1 MYDIITFGS
10 ATWDNFLRLKRDNYK
25 ISQENI
31 FGEDRG
37 LCLPLG
43 AKVFL
48 EDKQSKSG
56 GGGTNSA
63 VTFARQGFKV
73 AYCGKIGDDI
83 AGENILRELKENKVD
98 QNLCLKDKEHA
109 TAYSAI
115 LSVPEEERTVL
126 IYRGACHFLTEQDLP
141 RGKLKRTKWFY
152 IAPLSGESALIFG
165 RILNLAR
172 DNSIKVAA
180 NLGDTQINLGKEKLK
195 PLLQL
200 VDVLILNAEEAASLS
215 GLPLGREKEIIQ
227 ELVSLTN
234 GLIVI
239 TKGGAGS
246 LVISDQNIY
255 EAGVIP
261 VSIVE
266 KTGAGDAYASGFLA
280 GLIRQNSIEY
290 AMQLATAN
298 AISCSQQIGAKN
310 GLLSKND
317 FGQWPKVV
325 VNKKLLK

>member
-10 ATWDNFLRLKRDNYK
+10 ATWDNFLQLKKDNYK

-31 FGEDRG
+31 FGGNRG

-63 VTFARQGFKV
+63 VTFARQGFRV

-98 QNLCLKDKEHA
+98 QNLCLKDKEHS

-141 RGKLKRTKWFY
+141 KEKLKRTKWFY
-152 IAPLSGESALIFG
+152 IAPLSGDSALVFAG
-165 RILNLAR
+165 ILDLAR
-172 DNSIKVAA
+172 DNKIKVAA
-180 NLGDTQINLGKEKLK
+180 NLGNTQINLGRERLK
-195 PLLQL
+195 SLLQL
-200 VDVLILNAEEAASLS
+200 VDVLILNQEEAASLS
-215 GLPLGREKEIIQ
+215 GLSIKQEREIIL
-227 ELVSLTN
+227 ELSNLTN

-239 TKGGAGS
+239 TKGAGGS
-246 LVISDQNIY
+246 LVVAGQDIY
-255 EAGVIP
+255 EAGIIST
-261 VSIVE
+261 SIIE

-280 GLIRQNSIEY
+280 GLIRKNNIEY

-298 AISCSQQIGAKN
+298 ATGCSQQIGAKN
-310 GLLSKND
+310 GLLDKND
-317 FGQWPKVV
+317 LGQWPKVI
-325 VNKKLLK
+325 VNKKPLN